1 MISPD
6 LTTQIILRGPFSL
19 KASSGFSE
27 SQEIFGFLGGTE
39 IYKIS
44 DKKDRGWK
52 TYGWQIGWHSGFGFD
67 WP

>member
-52 TYGWQIGWHSGFGFD
+52 TYG
-67 WP
+67 